1 MPSISAIPY
10 NASRN
15 ALYKPE
21 LGEPAADFSTGWD
34 IDWIAAELSRLAY
47 YRFEQGDGPRLDATL
62 TRSGFS
68 KPEAFQ
74 FAAPRPQAIP
84 TPTPARTALVALRR
98 TQPGSF
104 CDLAPGLRTN
114 PIAF

>member
-34 IDWIAAELSRLAY
+34 IDWIAAELSRLAFD
-47 YRFEQGDGPRLDATL
+47 RFEQGDGPPLDAAPTPPRL
-62 TRSGFS
+62 S
-68 KPEAFQ
+68 KPEPFP
-74 FAAPRPQAIP
+74 FAATRPQAP
-84 TPTPARTALVALRR
+84 PPPTPARTPLFPLPRP
-98 TQPGSF
+98 QPGHV
-104 CDLAPGLRTN
+104 C
-114 PIAF
+114 AFP